1 MFFYKEPFKLIFNYI
16 FFLSF
21 TIIFIQFSTAA
32 LSDEVYKVEKIEIS
46 EKFEQ
51 DFNKNKIINKAF
63 GIAFNELISK
73 ITLSTDRDK
82 LNKIKSS
89 DIKNLVDYF
98 AVTDEKFIN
107 NLYVANFEVE
117 FNKKNVIGL
126 LEKNNIFPSIPK
138 KKDMLI
144 LPVYIKNNQYNAALY
159 SENNFYLQW
168 NENNE
173 KHSLISYILPNE
185 DIEDI
190 RLIIENIDEVE
201 NYNFEKI
208 IEKYNLN
215 DFIIVVFYEN
225 EIELNVLSKVYFN
238 KSHKI
243 LNNKFN
249 NFNIDNLNLVNNVIK
264 KLKNTYEDEWKKLNQ
279 INSSINLTLTLAL
292 DSKNH
297 KLINSFEKKLSNLDL
312 VAKYS
317 IYKFSNERVIYK
329 IVYNNS
335 PNKFI
340 EEITSS
346 GFNIDNS
353 SAIWKIK

>member
-1 MFFYKEPFKLIFNYI
+1 MFCYKEPYKLIFHYI
-16 FFLSF
+16 FFLYF
-21 TIIFIQFSTAA
+21 ITIFIQFSTTVH
-32 LSDEVYKVEKIEIS
+32 SNEVYKIDEIEIS

-51 DFNKNKIINKAF
+51 DFNKNKIINRAF
-63 GIAFNELISK
+63 GIAFNELMSK
-73 ITLSTDRDK
+73 ITLSTDSDK
-82 LNKIKSS
+82 LNKIKKSE
-89 DIKNLVDYF
+89 IKNLVEYF

-117 FNKKNVIGL
+117 FNKQSIISL
-126 LEKNNIFPSIPK
+126 LEKNNIFPSIPS

-144 LPVYIKNNQYNAALY
+144 MPVYIKNNQYNASLY

-190 RLIIENIDEVE
+190 RLIIENINEIE
-201 NYNFEKI
+201 NYNFEQI
-208 IEKYNLN
+208 VAKYNLN

-243 LNNKFN
+243 LNYKFN
-249 NFNIDNLNLVNNVIK
+249 DFNVDDLNSVNNVIK
-264 KLKNTYEDEWKKLNQ
+264 KLKNTYEDEWKKINQ

-292 DSKNH
+292 DSKNY
-297 KLINSFEKKLSNLDL
+297 KLINNFEKKLSNLDL

-317 IYKFSNERVIYK
+317 INKFSNEKIIYK

-346 GFNIDNS
+346 GFNIDTS

>member
-1 MFFYKEPFKLIFNYI
+1 MFFYKEPYKLIFHYI

-21 TIIFIQFSTAA
+21 IIIFIQFSTAVH
-32 LSDEVYKVEKIEIS
+32 SNEVYKIDEIEIS

-51 DFNKNKIINKAF
+51 DFNKNKIINRAF
-63 GIAFNELISK
+63 RIAFNELISK
-73 ITLSTDRDK
+73 ITLSTDSDK
-82 LNKIKSS
+82 LNKIKTTE
-89 DIKNLVDYF
+89 IKNLVEFF

-117 FNKKNVIGL
+117 FNKQSIINL
-126 LEKNNIFPSIPK
+126 LEKNNIFPSIPT

-144 LPVYIKNNQYNAALY
+144 MPVYIKNNQYKAALY

-190 RLIIENIDEVE
+190 RLIIENIDEIE

-225 EIELNVLSKVYFN
+225 EIELNVLSKVHFN

-243 LNNKFN
+243 LNYKFN
-249 NFNIDNLNLVNNVIK
+249 NFKIDNLNSVNNVIK
-264 KLKNTYEDEWKKLNQ
+264 KLKNSYEDEWKKLNQ

-292 DSKNH
+292 ESKNH
-297 KLINSFEKKLSNLDL
+297 KLINNFEKTLSNLDL
-312 VAKYS
+312 VAKYN
-317 IYKFSNERVIYK
+317 INKFSNEKVIYK
-329 IVYNNS
+329 IVYNSS

>member
-1 MFFYKEPFKLIFNYI
+1 MFCYKEPYKLIFHYI
-16 FFLSF
+16 FFLCF
-21 TIIFIQFSTAA
+21 IIIFIQFSTAVH
-32 LSDEVYKVEKIEIS
+32 SNEVYKIDEIEIS

-51 DFNKNKIINKAF
+51 NFNKNKIINKAF
-63 GIAFNELISK
+63 EFAFNELISK
-73 ITLSTDRDK
+73 ITLSTDSDK
-82 LNKIKSS
+82 LNKIKISE
-89 DIKNLVDYF
+89 IKNSVESF

-107 NLYVANFEVE
+107 DLYVANFEVE
-117 FNKKNVIGL
+117 FNKKSIISL
-126 LEKNNIFPSIPK
+126 LEKNNIFPSIPT

-144 LPVYIKNNQYNAALY
+144 MPVYIKNNQYKAALY

-168 NENNE
+168 NEKNE
-173 KHSLISYILPNE
+173 KHNLISYILPNE

-190 RLIIENIDEVE
+190 RLIIENIDEIE
-201 NYNFEKI
+201 NYNFEQI

-243 LNNKFN
+243 LNYKFN
-249 NFNIDNLNLVNNVIK
+249 NFNIDNLNSVNNVIK
-264 KLKNTYEDEWKKLNQ
+264 KLKNSYEDEWKKLNQ
-279 INSSINLTLTLAL
+279 INYSISLTLTLAL

-297 KLINSFEKKLSNLDL
+297 KLINNFEKTLSNLDL
-312 VAKYS
+312 VSKYN
-317 IYKFSNERVIYK
+317 INKFSNEKIIYK

-346 GFNIDNS
+346 GFNIDTS

>member
-1 MFFYKEPFKLIFNYI
+1 MFCYKEPYKLIFHYI
-16 FFLSF
+16 FFLCF
-21 TIIFIQFSTAA
+21 IIIFIQFSTAVH
-32 LSDEVYKVEKIEIS
+32 SNEVYKIDEIEIS

-51 DFNKNKIINKAF
+51 NFNKNKIINKAF
-63 GIAFNELISK
+63 VFAFNELISK
-73 ITLSTDRDK
+73 ITLSTDSDK
-82 LNKIKSS
+82 LNKIKISE
-89 DIKNLVDYF
+89 IKNLVESF

-117 FNKKNVIGL
+117 FNKKSIISL
-126 LEKNNIFPSIPK
+126 LEKNNIFPSIPT

-144 LPVYIKNNQYNAALY
+144 MPVYIKNNQYKAALY

-168 NENNE
+168 NEKNE
-173 KHSLISYILPNE
+173 KHNLISYILPNE

-190 RLIIENIDEVE
+190 RLIIENIDEIE
-201 NYNFEKI
+201 NYNFEQI

-225 EIELNVLSKVYFN
+225 ELELNVLSKVYFN

-243 LNNKFN
+243 LNYKFN
-249 NFNIDNLNLVNNVIK
+249 NFNIDNLNSVNNVIK
-264 KLKNTYEDEWKKLNQ
+264 KLKNSYEDEWKKLNQ
-279 INSSINLTLTLAL
+279 INSSINLTLTLSL

-297 KLINSFEKKLSNLDL
+297 KLINNFEKKLSNLDL
-312 VAKYS
+312 VAKYN
-317 IYKFSNERVIYK
+317 INKFSNEKIIYK

-346 GFNIDNS
+346 GFNIDTS

>member
-1 MFFYKEPFKLIFNYI
+1 MFFYKEPYKLILHYI
-16 FFLSF
+16 FFLCF
-21 TIIFIQFSTAA
+21 TIIFIQFSTAVQ
-32 LSDEVYKVEKIEIS
+32 SDEVYKIDEIEIS

-51 DFNKNKIINKAF
+51 DFNKNKIINRAF

-89 DIKNLVDYF
+89 DIKNLVEFF

-107 NLYVANFEVE
+107 NLYEANFEVE
-117 FNKKNVIGL
+117 FNKKNINNL
-126 LEKNNIFPSIPK
+126 LEKNNIFPSIPTT
-138 KKDMLI
+138 KDMLI
-144 LPVYIKNNQYNAALY
+144 MPVYIKNNQYDASLY
-159 SENNFYLQW
+159 SENNFYLKW

-173 KHSLISYILPNE
+173 RHNLISYILPNE

-190 RLIIENIDEVE
+190 RLIIENIDEIE
-201 NYNFEKI
+201 NYNFEQI
-208 IEKYNLN
+208 IKKYNLN
-215 DFIIVVFYEN
+215 DFIIVVFYQN

-243 LNNKFN
+243 LNYKFN
-249 NFNIDNLNLVNNVIK
+249 NFNIDDLDSVNNVIK
-264 KLKNTYEDEWKKLNQ
+264 KLKNTYEDEWKKINQ

-292 DSKNH
+292 DSKNY
-297 KLINSFEKKLSNLDL
+297 KLINNFEKKLSNLDL

-317 IYKFSNERVIYK
+317 INKFSNEKIIYK

-346 GFNIDNS
+346 GFNIDTS
-353 SAIWKIK
+353 SAIWKIQ

>member
-1 MFFYKEPFKLIFNYI
+1 MFCHKEPYKLIFHYI
-16 FFLSF
+16 FFLYF
-21 TIIFIQFSTAA
+21 IIIFIQFSTAA
-32 LSDEVYKVEKIEIS
+32 HSNEVYKIDEIEIS

-51 DFNKNKIINKAF
+51 DFNKNKIINRAF
-63 GIAFNELISK
+63 GIAFNELMSK
-73 ITLSTDRDK
+73 ITLSTDSDK
-82 LNKIKSS
+82 LNKIKNSE
-89 DIKNLVDYF
+89 IKNLVEFF

-117 FNKKNVIGL
+117 FNKKSIISL

-138 KKDMLI
+138 KKEMLI
-144 LPVYIKNNQYNAALY
+144 MPVYLKNNQYNASLY

-173 KHSLISYILPNE
+173 KHSLISYILPSE

-190 RLIIENIDEVE
+190 RLIIENIDEIE
-201 NYNFEKI
+201 NYNFEQI
-208 IEKYNLN
+208 ISKYNLN

-238 KSHKI
+238 KTHKI
-243 LNNKFN
+243 LNYKFN
-249 NFNIDNLNLVNNVIK
+249 NFNIDNLNSVNNVIK
-264 KLKNTYEDEWKKLNQ
+264 KLKNSYEDEWKKINQ

-297 KLINSFEKKLSNLDL
+297 KLINNFEKKLSNLDL

-317 IYKFSNERVIYK
+317 INKFSNEKTIYK
-329 IVYNNS
+329 IVYNNN

-346 GFNIDNS
+346 GFDIDTS